1 MTEIRH
7 AVADDEEAVEAL
19 YPAAF
24 PDEDLLPI
32 VRALF
37 ACAECRHFVGC
48 DDGAVIGHA
57 AFTLCGVGDNG
68 ATAALLGPVA
78 VMPAWHGQGIG
89 TALIKAG
96 FAFVAKAGISRVMVL
111 GDPAY
116 YQRFGFAPDLDIDTP
131 YLIPDEWADAW
142 QSVRLLPEV
151 QPSQG
156 VLHVPEPWLDP
167 ALWAP

>member
-1 MTEIRH
+1 MGRSSGMPH
-7 AVADDEEAVEAL
+7 L
-19 YPAAF
+19 RYAAW
-24 PDEDLLPI
+24 
-32 VRALF
+32 VTMRAL
-37 ACAECRHFVGC
+37 
-48 DDGAVIGHA
+48 
-57 AFTLCGVGDNG
+57 
-68 ATAALLGPVA
+68 LLFWDQVA

-96 FAFVAKAGISRVMVL
+96 FAFVAKAGISRVVVL

-116 YQRFGFAPDLDIDTP
+116 YQRFGFAPDQDIDTP

-142 QSVRLLPEV
+142 QSVRLLQEV

-156 VLHVPEPWLDP
+156 VLHVPEPRLDP